1 MEEHLKEHPILA
13 YLTFVVPV
21 ALLALGVAFRANVI
35 LLLIAIVWLGV
46 SITLLFLPLAS
57 DDGSSS

>member
-1 MEEHLKEHPILA
+1 MEEHLKKHPILT

-21 ALLALGVAFRANVI
+21 ALLALGVAFRANV
-35 LLLIAIVWLGV
+35 LLLLVAIVWLGV
-46 SITLLFLPLAS
+46 SLTLLFLPIAS